1 SNADESHREKSTK
14 PMSPSQFSSLPKDIV
29 WQVLARVPKRSYP
42 LLACASKNFRLLV
55 RSPEIHKIRSLLRKD
70 SLYICFMDKT
80 NRPQTPHWFTLRR
93 AENNPLENE
102 YVSVDLAFPD
112 HDESNASIIAYG
124 PEIFFIC
131 GAHVHSSNLWVF
143 DSRSGQF
150 RRGPSM
156 NVTRMYKSV
165 GLVGSKIYVV
175 GGNMAGDIEAES
187 FDLKTEAWEPAPS
200 LEEEMT
206 WLSAATVSLD
216 RKVCALMLVG
226 ACAVCYDTRDG
237 SCTEFKMKIEEWW
250 KTGAC
255 VIDNVLYVYY
265 GRPGLMWYDTKM
277 RVWRV
282 VTGLGDLKKVRSVG
296 MVEYYGKLAVL
307 WKEHSGGATKEIWCR
322 MISLERSEDGI
333 SGTAEESSQLLGSVP
348 RCFRL
353 HRVLSVSD

>member
-1 SNADESHREKSTK
+1 SYADESHREKSTK

-175 GGNMAGDIEAES
+175 GGNMAGDIQAES
-187 FDLKTEAWEPAPS
+187 FDLKTEAWEPAPTPVPK
-200 LEEEMT
+200 EEKT
-206 WLSAATVSLD
+206 WLASVTVSLD

-226 ACAVCYDTRDG
+226 AYTVCYDPWDG
-237 SCTEFKMKIEEWW
+237 SCDSFALPEDKWW
-250 KTGAC
+250 KTGVC
-255 VIDNVLYVYY
+255 VMENVLYVYY
-265 GRPGLMWYDTKM
+265 ARFGLMWYDTEL
-277 RVWRV
+277 RLWRV
-282 VTGLGDLKKVRSVG
+282 VNGLDHVKKVRSVG
-296 MVEYYGKLAVL
+296 MAEYYGKVALL
-307 WKEHSGGATKEIWCR
+307 WKEHGGCGKEIWCR
-322 MISLERSEDGI
+322 MIAMGKCEEGVK
-333 SGTAEESSQLLGSVP
+333 GTAESAQLLGSVP
-348 RCFRL
+348 DGYRMDHC
-353 HRVLSVSD
+353 LSVSD